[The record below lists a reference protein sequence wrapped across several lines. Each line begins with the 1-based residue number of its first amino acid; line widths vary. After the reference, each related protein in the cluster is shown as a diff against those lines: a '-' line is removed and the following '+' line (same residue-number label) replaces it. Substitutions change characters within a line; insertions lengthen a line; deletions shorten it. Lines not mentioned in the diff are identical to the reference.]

1 MSRRLKVCPYYA
13 RVEARKDPSREWRE
27 GSSFYCLPP
36 PPPPSSL
43 SCVSCTRVNRQ
54 PNLDV
59 SSRPRL
65 ACWLFTGPR
74 ALPPFISHYED
85 PGSGLE
91 SCAWK
96 APDPLLPFA
105 PLWPL
110 HPRPARWYRSGVRSQ
125 GAGKVVSLFVSMD
138 DETVRSNLTNLSE
151 RVRSSS

>member
-1 MSRRLKVCPYYA
+1 MPGWRLEKTRAGSGERDPVFTVCLPLPLPL
-13 RVEARKDPSREWRE
+13 PSRACRARE
-27 GSSFYCLPP
+27 STVSPILMYLRGRGLPVGFSPGPGPCLH
-36 PPPPSSL
+36 L
-43 SCVSCTRVNRQ
+43 YRITRTQ
-54 PNLDV
+54 
-59 SSRPRL
+59 
-65 ACWLFTGPR
+65 
-74 ALPPFISHYED
+74 
-85 PGSGLE
+85 GSGLE

-96 APDPLLPFA
+96 TPDPLLPFA

>member
-85 PGSGLE
+85 PGLGLGILCVE
-91 SCAWK
+91 GTG
-96 APDPLLPFA
+96 PTA
-105 PLWPL
+105 PLCASL